1 VTRASNVGVQLQRA
15 FDAVEAHDR
24 WWRSRI
30 PVGTFARLFVSVA
43 TGRRYPKAAQKAAQ
57 W

>member
-1 VTRASNVGVQLQRA
+1 LQLQRA
-15 FDAVEAHDR
+15 FAAIEAHDR

-43 TGRRYPKAAQKAAQ
+43 TAEGI
-57 W
+57 